1 MARSGLRFCFAV
13 KGNAY
18 GHGLAEVARVVAPYA
33 DFFLVNSIEELRV
46 LRTITKTPALVLG
59 YIDPACLKEAV
70 ELGCIFGIFSNE
82 QLKKV
87 SKVAKE
93 LGVVQEVHLA
103 CDSLLG
109 REGFLESEL
118 AGLFSL
124 AKKSPHLYS
133 NIRLNGRYSHFAN
146 IEDTTNFSHAQ
157 KQIDA
162 YSRMQKIAQDFGYD
176 NLATHI
182 SATSGL
188 LVHEKSRGE
197 NTIVRIGVGMYGMW
211 PSEYLKKDWQ
221 KKCNLKP
228 VLTWKTHVAQV
239 KILPKNSTIG
249 YGLTFKTKQETK
261 IALIPQGYADGYS
274 RSLSNKSDV
283 LIHGRRCRVLG
294 RVSMNMFVVDVT
306 RLPKIKEGDEVVL
319 LGQQGKQNISA
330 EELALISNTIN
341 YEVIT
346 KISPIL
352 PRFVV

>member
-1 MARSGLRFCFAV
+1 
-13 KGNAY
+13 
-18 GHGLAEVARVVAPYA
+18 
-33 DFFLVNSIEELRV
+33 
-46 LRTITKTPALVLG
+46 
-59 YIDPACLKEAV
+59 
-70 ELGCIFGIFSNE
+70 
-82 QLKKV
+82 
-87 SKVAKE
+87 
-93 LGVVQEVHLA
+93 
-103 CDSLLG
+103 
-109 REGFLESEL
+109 
-118 AGLFSL
+118 
-124 AKKSPHLYS
+124 
-133 NIRLNGRYSHFAN
+133 
-146 IEDTTNFSHAQ
+146 
-157 KQIDA
+157 
-162 YSRMQKIAQDFGYD
+162 MQKIAQDFGYD